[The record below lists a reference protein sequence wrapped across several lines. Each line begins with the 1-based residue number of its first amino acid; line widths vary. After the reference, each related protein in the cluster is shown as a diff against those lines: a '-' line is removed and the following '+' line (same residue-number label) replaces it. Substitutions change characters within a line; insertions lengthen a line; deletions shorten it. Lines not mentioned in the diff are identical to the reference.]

1 MDVIVI
7 KERGSSLAIA
17 FMVTFAF
24 LFMIPVIYIW
34 AEAGAGLFFPLLFT
48 AAFILIFG
56 IGVKRAMLSRAEG
69 KRAETLASLIST
81 SGKMV
86 SFPEELE
93 FERGTLEVSGWW
105 SGGRNRTYHTS
116 RKFTPAERFRG
127 SGLEFLNSEFTVTV
141 HRDGTGKLVVPAVRI
156 TSEPYRD
163 VILAFLTNHGSVI
176 GNGTL
181 RVSGGEDAA
190 EVSFEGEGRFIRGR
204 VYSSLSKARRVK
216 VAITKEGF
224 DYERV
229 IGTGKS
235 FEFNHPMLPE
245 ERVLLVSGYNT
256 LSPRLLIGKL
266 GRDTLLLGHGE
277 FILKAILDLRF
288 RPDVSAEKTF
298 RVELKTEGKEF
309 EEEWGFR
316 N

>member
-1 MDVIVI
+1 MDVILI

-17 FMVTFAF
+17 FMVAFAF
-24 LFMIPVIYIW
+24 LFMIPVIYLW
-34 AEAGAGLFFPLLFT
+34 AEAGAGFLFPILF
-48 AAFILIFG
+48 AAVFILVFG

-69 KRAETLASLIST
+69 KRTEALSSLLST

-116 RKFTPAERFRG
+116 RKFTPAERLRG
-127 SGLEFLNSEFTVTV
+127 RGLEFMDSDFTVTV
-141 HRDGTGKLVVPAVRI
+141 HRDGTGKLVLPAVRI

-163 VILAFLTNHGSVI
+163 VILAFLTNNGSAI

-181 RVSGGEDAA
+181 RVSYGEDAA
-190 EVSFEGEGRFIRGR
+190 EMSFEGKGRFIRGR

-229 IGTGKS
+229 IGAGKS
-235 FEFNHPMLPE
+235 FEFSHPMLLE
-245 ERVLLVSGYNT
+245 ERVLIVSGYNT
-256 LSPRLLIGKL
+256 LSPRILIGKL
-266 GRDTLLLGHGE
+266 GRDTLLLGHGK

-288 RPDVSAEKTF
+288 RSDISAEESF
-298 RVELKTEGKEF
+298 RVELKTEEKEF

-316 N
+316 V